1 MFVKSAVTF
10 TFFREKHG
18 SIFVK
23 ETPVIFFS
31 FGPETFTTHSSVH
44 EKTRWDWVE
53 LSPCEDMFLLA
64 PEKTLNILGFFSIH
78 GRPPL
83 QH

>member
-23 ETPVIFFS
+23 ETPSVIFFS

-53 LSPCEDMFLLA
+53 LSPCEDVFLLA
-64 PEKTLNILGFFSIH
+64 PE
-78 GRPPL
+78 
-83 QH
+83 